1 MRLAAVVTIIVMTGL
16 AGCAPSGST
25 TEEGEKPAATPG
37 TKEALYEQGHRLY
50 VDGKRDSA
58 ASYLERARGMDPAYV
73 PPLMELGDIYSVS
86 AMAQGAG
93 SPERE
98 SRMRKAL
105 GCYADIESLGKADE
119 NTLDRLTEISHSLGE
134 TESFVAYA
142 EKHAVQ
148 YPGDRQSYNLGLA
161 YFGAG
166 AWQKVIDTQ
175 KQAISKYPH
184 SPYVGG
190 FYRLLGDGY
199 LNVDRQQ
206 SAERTYEEGVQ
217 VVDTRIAGMTKTD
230 PDFGFSPEF
239 RRLADSRK
247 AMLLSLQ
254 KIYRLHKK
262 QDKLSQVESR
272 LKEDP

>member
-1 MRLAAVVTIIVMTGL
+1 MRLAAVLTIIVMTGL

-25 TEEGEKPAATPG
+25 TEEGKPATDPG
-37 TKEALYEQGHRLY
+37 TKESLYEQGHKLY
-50 VDGKRDSA
+50 VEAKRDSA
-58 ASYLERARGMDPAYV
+58 VSYLERAREMDPAYI
-73 PPLMELGDIYSVS
+73 PPLRDLGEIYYVS
-86 AMAQGAG
+86 AMARSTG
-93 SPERE
+93 SAERE
-98 SRMRKAL
+98 SGMRKAL

-166 AWQKVIDTQ
+166 VWQNVIDTQ

-190 FYRLLGDGY
+190 FHRLLGDGY

-206 SAERTYEEGVQ
+206 SAERTYEEGVL
-217 VVDTRIAGMTKTD
+217 VVDQRIAGMTKAD
-230 PDFGFSPEF
+230 PDFGSSPEF

-254 KIYRLHKK
+254 QIYRLHKK